1 MELNKGQPGMGGNVV
16 QATSRNPRV
25 GSRAMGVMANL
36 LGAQQR
42 KEQMDYQHSLNVDR
56 DVTREAAKAAGHI
69 VKGRTDNMLQQENI
83 QFHLNI
89 PEEQRQ
95 NLPKSMR
102 TGSTSYDYG
111 SDYVEGLKQLQ
122 AQKAKDEADLL
133 KQRQD
138 AVTEKKNK
146 NTPGGKG
153 GKKKNKVGEPKE
165 RPGTLKDT
173 QAALKAGHIDEEQAA
188 NISPTFAR
196 NLGRKAAAEKVKNPA
211 NPVKP
216 KKAKQTPDNIKKV
229 QDGIKNLSDTIKA
242 DSDRLDNAYNADQRL
257 KANTTAAFN
266 KTKKTGGAKPP
277 KSPKPPKVGM

>member
-1 MELNKGQPGMGGNVV
+1 MGGNVV

-138 AVTEKKNK
+138 AVNEKKNK

-165 RPGTLKDT
+165 RPGNLKDT
-173 QAALKAGHIDEEQAA
+173 MAALKAGHIDEEQAA

-196 NLGRKAAAEKVKNPA
+196 NLGRKAAAEKFKDPANPA
-211 NPVKP
+211 NPK
-216 KKAKQTPDNIKKV
+216 
-229 QDGIKNLSDTIKA
+229 
-242 DSDRLDNAYNADQRL
+242 
-257 KANTTAAFN
+257 
-266 KTKKTGGAKPP
+266 KTKKTPNKVKPAGGNTNNKTNADTTVKPQGKKATVGGGLTEIRNPNVETGQRPGSTEP
-277 KSPKPPKVGM
+277 KKTKTPKPPKPPKVGM